1 MHHADALDLAR
12 DLATQF
18 ATRAD
23 EADRQGKLPAEDVQA
38 LKESGYLAMNV
49 PREYGGPDLSL
60 RTCVEAQLELAKGS
74 SSTALVAAMQ
84 IQVMGGARRNRLWP
98 EALYERLCRAAVTGD
113 MLCNS
118 LASEPEIG
126 SPSRGRFFATT
137 AVKSDDKYTVNGRKT
152 WSTGGAHLTHM
163 IVGVSLDEEPT
174 SILIEGNRDGVEWV
188 ETWTDALSL
197 RAADNHDVYF
207 RDVEVPLEN
216 LAVRSDAA
224 PQPFQIWG
232 PMLFA
237 TVYLGTGLAARDAVV
252 RYALERVPKALGK
265 SISHLP
271 KIQRQIGEVDMAL
284 MAARALMLEVADDE
298 NSPLA
303 RVAAAKQYA
312 VETANSVTDQCIR
325 IAGAAGISRAL
336 PLERYLRDARAGHM
350 HPPNSDTAY
359 EAIGQGAIGSLT
371 D

>member
-1 MHHADALDLAR
+1 MQHSDAIDLAR
-12 DLATQF
+12 TLAEQF
-18 ATRAD
+18 ARRAD
-23 EADRQGKLPAEDVQA
+23 EADRQGKLPAADVQA
-38 LKESGYLAMNV
+38 LKESGYLAMNI

-84 IQVMGGARRNRLWP
+84 IQVMGGARSNRPWP
-98 EALYERLCRAAVTGD
+98 EALYERLCRAAVAGE

-137 AVKSDDKYTVNGRKT
+137 AVQNGDHYTINGRKT

-163 IVGVSLDEEPT
+163 IVGVSLEDKPT
-174 SILIEGNRDGVEWV
+174 NMLIEGKCKGVEWV
-188 ETWTDALSL
+188 ETWSDALSL

-207 RDVEVPLEN
+207 RDVEVPLDN
-216 LAVRSDAA
+216 LAMRSDDA
-224 PQPFQIWG
+224 PQPYQPWG

-237 TVYLGTGLAARDAVV
+237 TVYLGTGLAARDAVI

-271 KIQRQIGEVDMAL
+271 NIQRQIGEVYMAL
-284 MAARALMLEVADDE
+284 MAARALMVEVADDKK
-298 NSPLA
+298 PTPA

-336 PLERYLRDARAGHM
+336 PLERHLRDARAGHM
-350 HPPNSDTAY
+350 HPPNSDAAY
-359 EAIGQGAIGSLT
+359 EAIGQGAIASLK

>member
-1 MHHADALDLAR
+1 MHHDDAIALAR
-12 DLATQF
+12 DLAGQF
-18 ATRAD
+18 AARAD
-23 EADRQGKLPAEDVQA
+23 EADRQGKLPAADVQA
-38 LKESGYLAMNV
+38 LKESGYLAMNI

-60 RTCVEAQLELAKGS
+60 RTCIEAQLELAKGS

-84 IQVMGGARRNRLWP
+84 IQVMGGARRNRPWP
-98 EALYERLCRAAVTGD
+98 EALYERLCRAAVAGE

-126 SPSRGRFFATT
+126 SPSRGRLFATT
-137 AVKSDDKYTVNGRKT
+137 AVQNGDHYTINGRKT

-163 IVGVSLDEEPT
+163 IVGVSLNDEPT
-174 SILIEGNRDGVEWV
+174 NMLIEGSRKGVEWV
-188 ETWTDALSL
+188 ETWSDALSL

-207 RDVEVPLEN
+207 RDVEVPLTN
-216 LAVRSDAA
+216 LAARSDNA
-224 PQPFQIWG
+224 PQPYQPWG

-237 TVYLGTGLAARDAVV
+237 TVYLGTGLAARDAVI

-284 MAARALMLEVADDE
+284 MAARALMIEVADDK
-298 NSPLA
+298 NSTPA

-312 VETANSVTDQCIR
+312 VETANFVTDQCIR

-336 PLERYLRDARAGHM
+336 PLERHLRDARAGHM
-350 HPPNSDTAY
+350 HPPNSDAAY
-359 EAIGQGAIGSLT
+359 EAIGQGAITSLNH
-371 D
+371 